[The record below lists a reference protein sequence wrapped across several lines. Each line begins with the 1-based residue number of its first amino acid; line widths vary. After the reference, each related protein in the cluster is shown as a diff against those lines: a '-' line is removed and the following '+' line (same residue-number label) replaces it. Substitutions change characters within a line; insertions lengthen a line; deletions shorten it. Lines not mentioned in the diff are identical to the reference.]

1 MAANQFSM
9 YRLVLL
15 AVGSAIAMLVA
26 TQLALSPRPAASGE
40 ADGKSAVHALA
51 ASVKHSDNSEET
63 EIARDESGQFHL
75 TAQVNGR
82 DARFLVDTGADLVAL
97 TVEDARSLGV
107 DFDPDA
113 FEPIARSASGTARGA
128 RVQLDRLQLGD
139 EEFHNVDAIV
149 LEGLETN
156 LLGQSL
162 LRQLGKVELRGDRM
176 VIRHS

>member
-1 MAANQFSM
+1 M

-15 AVGSAIAMLVA
+15 AVGSAIAMFVAAQLTLSRHPAA
-26 TQLALSPRPAASGE
+26 TQAKPAI
-40 ADGKSAVHALA
+40 HALA
-51 ASVKHSDNSEET
+51 ASAGHAGSGEET

-75 TAQVNGR
+75 TAQVNGQ
-82 DARFLVDTGADLVAL
+82 DARFLIDTGADVVAL
-97 TVEDARSLGV
+97 TPEDARGLGV

-113 FEPIARSASGTARGA
+113 FEPIARSASGTARGM
-128 RVQLDRLQLGD
+128 RVQLDRFQLGD
-139 EEFHNVDAIV
+139 EEFHDVDAIV

-162 LRQLGKVELRGDRM
+162 LRRLGKVELRGDRM

>member
-1 MAANQFSM
+1 M
-9 YRLVLL
+9 YRLLLL
-15 AVGSAIAMLVA
+15 AVGSAFAMFIAAQVL
-26 TQLALSPRPAASGE
+26 LSGHSAASGE
-40 ADGKSAVHALA
+40 ANGKAAVHALA
-51 ASVKHSDNSEET
+51 VRETRPVSSEKT
-63 EIARDESGQFHL
+63 VIARDESGQFHL
-75 TAQVNGR
+75 TARVNGQ

-97 TVEDARSLGV
+97 TVDDARKLGV

-113 FEPIARSASGTARGA
+113 FEPIARSASGTAKGA
-128 RVQLDRLQLGD
+128 IVQLDRFQLGD

-162 LRQLGKVELRGDRM
+162 LRRLGKVEMRGDRM